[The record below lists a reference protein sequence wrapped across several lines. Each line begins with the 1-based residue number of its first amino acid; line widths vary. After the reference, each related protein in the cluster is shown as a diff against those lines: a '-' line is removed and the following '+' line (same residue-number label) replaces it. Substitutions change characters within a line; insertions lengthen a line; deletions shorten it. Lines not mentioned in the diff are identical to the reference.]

1 MFKTKNTV
9 LCVLFVAVLMFS
21 TAMVAFA
28 ASPYETRFNN
38 TVTAISAASISDDG
52 VLTVTNMYQGIKGTT
67 TKGEITTYI
76 EKKILGL
83 YWMRV
88 NIGQPN
94 NQWLDVVY
102 NYSYYGSHTFYLSSH
117 GTYRVTVIYVI
128 SGSGGGPDTISKT
141 ITKTY

>member
-102 NYSYYGSHTFYLSSH
+102 NYSYYGSHTF
-117 GTYRVTVIYVI
+117 
-128 SGSGGGPDTISKT
+128 
-141 ITKTY
+141 